1 MSVHKATIV
10 WSRQSDSFD
19 YAEYNRD
26 HSWDFESVQVA
37 ASAAPGFFGDAER
50 VDPEEAFV
58 ASLSSCHMLTFLALA
73 SKKRFVVDSYR
84 DEATGIL
91 AKNADGKLAITRVTL
106 RPVIGFSGERRPD
119 ASAIQRMHERSHQEC
134 FIANSV
140 RTEVIIEAAD
150 A

>member
-10 WSRQSDSFD
+10 WRRQTDSFD
-19 YAEYNRD
+19 YADYNRD

-37 ASAAPGFFGDAER
+37 ASSAPGFLGDAAR

-73 SKKRFVVDSYR
+73 SKKRFVVDAYR
-84 DEATGIL
+84 DEATGVL
-91 AKNADGKLAITRVTL
+91 AKNADGKLAVTRVTL
-106 RPVIGFSGERRPD
+106 RPVIDFSGDRQPD
-119 ASAIQRMHERSHQEC
+119 AAAIRKMHDRSHEEC

-140 RTEVIIEAAD
+140 RTEVVVEVAGD
-150 A
+150 